1 MKNIHVLSTKKPS
14 KLLKDIVDKTYQ
26 LKKEV
31 TFGNRIEVPLNIYIT
46 SNEEIKEASFAI
58 IEIDNTKELVKVL
71 GIDTI
76 NNIYEVELLNI
87 NNTKISV
94 FNSEIKKIILTTD
107 QDLIKD
113 GVQAITDEFLEW
125 FVNNPS
131 CEFVE
136 VDLMPYD
143 GTKSISKYW
152 GGEYKIIIPKEE
164 PKQDLEKE
172 MFELEQELDIPSHLR
187 WHNSKPKQET
197 LEEVAKQKYKGEYI
211 CNGIDIVPAWREGF
225 IDGAK
230 WQQEQ
235 DNNKFSEEEVLP
247 LLEMLQKCKEY
258 FLLKT
263 DAKSEERA
271 DTIGQAIEDF
281 NKFKKN
287 KI

>member
-46 SNEEIKEASFAI
+46 EDVKIRTRGWYIDDNEIYCNSIDEIHSL
-58 IEIDNTKELVKVL
+58 NT
-71 GIDTI
+71 
-76 NNIYEVELLNI
+76 N
-87 NNTKISV
+87 V
-94 FNSEIKKIILTTD
+94 FKKIILTTD
-107 QDLIKD
+107 QDLIND
-113 GVQAITDEFLEW
+113 RVQPIPDEFLEW
-125 FVNNPS
+125 FVKNPS
-131 CEFVE
+131 CDFVE
-136 VDLMPYD
+136 VVFNNR
-143 GTKSISKYW
+143 GI
-152 GGEYKIIIPKEE
+152 KIIIPKEE
-164 PKQDLEKE
+164 PKQ
-172 MFELEQELDIPSHLR
+172 
-187 WHNSKPKQET
+187 ET
-197 LEEVAKQKYKGEYI
+197 LEEVDQRLFNKVKG
-211 CNGIDIVPAWREGF
+211 GITSISAF
-225 IDGAK
+225 KKGAK

-271 DTIGQAIEDF
+271 DTIGQVIEDF